1 MKIEKEYSNILY
13 QNEETRN
20 KIIKELSV
28 QQIVDGSVSVDP
40 HAAVEFANYL
50 ANYEGAIKWPDDVGY
65 DDKIKIANKII
76 YGFFEMYLKDYQY
89 LASFSKN

>member
-28 QQIVDGSVSVDP
+28 QQIVDGSVSP
-40 HAAVEFANYL
+40 HAAVEFAN
-50 ANYEGAIKWPDDVGY
+50 
-65 DDKIKIANKII
+65 
-76 YGFFEMYLKDYQY
+76 
-89 LASFSKN
+89 